1 MPLVALQWLPALEA
15 TRAFDLSVD
24 VVVPAMKLEMV
35 QLCLLD
41 LKNSCEGRVL
51 VSEGGMVG
59 IGFDIG
65 VAIGIGSGVEWTTK
79 MLWMADTADGLGGL
93 VR

>member
-1 MPLVALQWLPALEA
+1 MPPVALQWPQWLPALEV

-24 VVVPAMKLEMV
+24 VVVPATKLGMV
-35 QLCLLD
+35 RCCLLD
-41 LKNSCEGRVL
+41 LKNSFERPAL
-51 VSEGGMVG
+51 VSEGGMIG

-65 VAIGIGSGVEWTTK
+65 VSIGIESGVER
-79 MLWMADTADGLGGL
+79 MQDTADGLGKL

>member
-1 MPLVALQWLPALEA
+1 V

-24 VVVPAMKLEMV
+24 VVVPAMKLGMV
-35 QLCLLD
+35 RLGLLD
-41 LKNSCEGRVL
+41 LKNSCERRVL
-51 VSEGGMVG
+51 VSEGSMAG

-65 VAIGIGSGVEWTTK
+65 VAIGIGSGAEW
-79 MLWMADTADGLGGL
+79 MEDTADGLGEL